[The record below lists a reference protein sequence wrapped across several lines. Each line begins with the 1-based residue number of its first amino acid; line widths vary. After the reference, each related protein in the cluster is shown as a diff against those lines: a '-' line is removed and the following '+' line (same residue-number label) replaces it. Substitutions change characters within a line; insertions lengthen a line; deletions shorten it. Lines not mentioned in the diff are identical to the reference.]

1 MDIFHECAICGEICN
16 SKTEFINHSKTHV
29 KEEQTD
35 SVYTI
40 HQCRVCGDSF
50 TSARQLEQHVSTTHK
65 HKLENDIDETK
76 DTHNNV
82 TNPVMDV
89 VGNNPTNHVGRPR
102 RFKLKWLTKFPWL
115 RFDDDSRKM
124 YCQLCEKHQV
134 KNDFVNG
141 SQDYNEDV
149 LTDHERS
156 TDHEIAVDNEEDDD
170 DDHVAKKP
178 QKSKFCYQ
186 WLRLFPWL
194 HYDNCVDK
202 MFCKACC
209 KYSGNVR
216 NSFVSGSQSFN
227 RNALLDHEI
236 KNYHKLAINKLEN
249 QGDPSDIEACTTS
262 PPAPS
267 QKARTFSMKWLQMFA
282 WLRYDYKSHKMYC
295 KLCSEKKNGRRK
307 NVFVTGSLNYRIS
320 ALRDHE
326 NSKDHQ
332 KVVKLFKKDGVSQSE
347 LSSSMR
353 VEDGS
358 DSSAPN
364 TSTAETM
371 EVNDAAKLNEES
383 SEEKEASKK
392 TNESTENKNKSSGKS
407 NESLEKTSESLE
419 KTSESLEKT
428 SELSEKTNESSEKTN
443 ESSERTNESSERTN
457 ESSEKTN
464 ESSEN
469 KDESPEKTNESPE
482 KTNES
487 SERSNISLG
496 NRVESSDERT
506 QRTSEKRKRLIE
518 KARETSKKIRES
530 STPRPQSR
538 FFKLQWLTKFPWLRY
553 DENSNKMYCQV
564 CEKHELKYKSEF
576 ISGTQTFTISRLYL
590 HAASNYHKV
599 AMDKDDRFNKDKHE
613 KYYFKKGNKAGNE
626 SPEVLIKDTRSIPS
640 TKGLS
645 PKSSKN
651 SKNSKKVVQPELTSS
666 PTASAST
673 GSNDVSMLSNLPED
687 FNFDWLT
694 IFPWLR
700 YDNSINKV
708 FCQVC
713 EKHGLKN
720 EYVSG
725 SENYGEGALLNH
737 AVSDDHESAINDDP
751 NNKRKRD
758 DNEDDSRA
766 TKRPQQRKFNP
777 KWLKDF
783 PWVRFDKSTQIM
795 FCKICRKHSS
805 GDGAKSK
812 WITGSSNF
820 RTSGMW
826 DHEFSG
832 EHKSAA
838 LKEGDISPDEEE
850 EEEEEEEET
859 PSTPDGSILFRS
871 KRKFSHHWLVSFP
884 WLRYDATRN
893 IMYCKICEEFG
904 NNKKLTFVT
913 GSQNF
918 RKSNLWEHKMSSEH
932 NYAFD
937 RSEGK
942 STPQPLTKIKQKK
955 QNEELLDEVDQAM
968 LTIIRNLYFISK
980 ENIAIDKFERLNELS
995 ALNGSPMTSKLYR
1008 HYYTASEFVKLISDD
1023 IEDSII
1029 SDVRSSPVFGI
1040 LLNDSLVLPPDKHLI
1055 LYISF
1060 IKDGILQTRFVRLLE
1075 ADCSSAE
1082 SITTSLLAFLHDS
1095 KIDVNKLFGIG
1106 SDGDA
1111 VMIDEDVGVYSLF
1124 KKQNPLIVDIILCSD
1139 VINRLA
1145 SAIVDTMK
1153 SCNDVSSYEN
1163 ILDSLI
1169 SYMRKL
1175 PDELCELCGFQDFL
1189 DESKVK
1195 PSEVNRSRLQILTG
1209 GVLKVEKNF
1218 PYLIKIL
1225 QTRSDKKHASESLY
1239 TKLTTYNFVFYT
1251 TFLHDLLTNIENL
1264 NTTLKVT
1271 DLPYT
1276 DAVYNISKFIQ
1287 SLKDT
1292 YFGEVPGYGPK
1303 LTQFL
1308 NETEQAH
1315 IYYDLHLTKGKNDHY
1330 LGVQVRQTIQ
1340 TLIDNINDKF
1350 PNNDIM
1356 AAFCVFSPQKFPE
1369 MEELENYGCKEIGFL
1384 LDHYGNSV
1392 PRANDS
1398 TIIPI
1403 ERSSAE
1409 KEWPTFRTY
1418 MSEKS
1423 PGLSYLELFSKVSQE
1438 GLSKQFPNMIR
1449 LMEIGLVIPSS
1460 SAVFQQGFTR
1470 QNVIKTKLRSCMTL
1484 KTLDELMRISMEG
1497 PTLQNFDPTSVLLKW
1512 KSKRNRRV
1520 YQGNVADKII
1530 CSVIN

>member
-1 MDIFHECAICGEICN
+1 MDILRECAICNEICY
-16 SKTEFINHSKTHV
+16 SKAEFINHSKTHV

-35 SVYTI
+35 FVNTI

-50 TSARQLEQHVSTTHK
+50 TSASLLEEHVSTAHK
-65 HKLENDIDETK
+65 HKLEKTDNDDTK
-76 DTHNNV
+76 ATHNNI
-82 TNPVMDV
+82 TNLVVDV
-89 VGNNPTNHVGRPR
+89 VSNTPTNHVVRPR

-134 KNDFVNG
+134 KNDFVSG
-141 SQDYNEDV
+141 SQDYNEEV

-194 HYDNCVDK
+194 HFDDCVDK

-216 NSFVSGSQSFN
+216 NSFVSGSQNFN
-227 RNALLDHEI
+227 RSALLDHEI

-249 QGDPSDIEACTTS
+249 QGDPSDIEACTTT

-267 QKARTFSMKWLQMFA
+267 PKVRTFSMKWLQMFA

-295 KLCSEKKNGRRK
+295 KICSEKKNGRRK

-320 ALRDHE
+320 ALRDHQ
-326 NSKDHQ
+326 NSKDHR
-332 KVVKLFKKDGVSQSE
+332 KVVKMFNKDHDSESQSE
-347 LSSSMR
+347 SNSNIRL
-353 VEDGS
+353 EDAG

-364 TSTAETM
+364 TSTVEPM
-371 EVNDAAKLNEES
+371 EVNDVAKLNDDS
-383 SEEKEASKK
+383 SEENVSLQKSNESLPKTKESSKKTSESLRKRNELSEKTNELSGKTNELSEKTNESSKK
-392 TNESTENKNKSSGKS
+392 TNESS
-407 NESLEKTSESLE
+407 EKIN
-419 KTSESLEKT
+419 
-428 SELSEKTNESSEKTN
+428 ELSEKTNESSEKTN
-443 ESSERTNESSERTN
+443 ESSEKTN

-464 ESSEN
+464 EF
-469 KDESPEKTNESPE
+469 
-482 KTNES
+482 
-487 SERSNISLG
+487 SERPNISLG

-506 QRTSEKRKRLIE
+506 LRTSEKRKRLME
-518 KARETSKKIRES
+518 KARESSKKVRES
-530 STPRPQSR
+530 STPRPR
-538 FFKLQWLTKFPWLRY
+538 NTRYFKLQWLTKFPWLRY
-553 DENSNKMYCQV
+553 EENSNKMYCQV

-590 HAASNYHKV
+590 HSASMYHKV

-613 KYYFKKGNKAGNE
+613 KYYSKKGNKSGNI
-626 SPEVLIKDTRSIPS
+626 SSKVLMKDTKSKPS
-640 TKGLS
+640 SAGMS
-645 PKSSKN
+645 PKSSQD
-651 SKNSKKVVQPELTSS
+651 SEKVVQPELTSS
-666 PTASAST
+666 TTASAST
-673 GSNDVSMLSNLPED
+673 VSNDVSMSSNLPED

-708 FCQVC
+708 YCQVC

-737 AVSDDHESAINDDP
+737 AVSDDHETAINDDP
-751 NNKRKRD
+751 GKKRKRD
-758 DNEDDSRA
+758 DDEDESRA
-766 TKRPQQRKFNP
+766 TKRPQQRRFNP

-783 PWVRFDKSTQIM
+783 PWVRFDKSTQSM
-795 FCKICRKHSS
+795 FCKICRKHCN

-812 WITGSSNF
+812 WITGSTNF

-859 PSTPDGSILFRS
+859 PPTPDGSTLFPS
-871 KRKFSHHWLVSFP
+871 KRKFSPHWLASFP
-884 WLRYDATRN
+884 WLRYNATRN
-893 IMYCKICEEFG
+893 IMFCKICEEFG
-904 NNKKLTFVT
+904 NNKKLTFVI

-932 NYAFD
+932 NYALD

-942 STPQPLTKIKQKK
+942 NTPQPLTKIKLKQ

-1029 SDVRSSPVFGI
+1029 NDVRSSPVFGI

-1095 KIDVNKLFGIG
+1095 KIDVKKLFGIG

-1111 VMIDEDVGVYSLF
+1111 VMIDQDVGVYSLF

-1145 SAIVDTMK
+1145 SAIVDTIK

-1209 GVLKVEKNF
+1209 GVLKLEKNF

-1251 TFLHDLLTNIENL
+1251 TFLHDLLISIENL
-1264 NTTLKVT
+1264 NTMLKAT
-1271 DLPYT
+1271 DFPYT
-1276 DAVYNISKFIQ
+1276 DAVYNIDKFIQ
-1287 SLKDT
+1287 SLKNT

-1330 LGVQVRQTIQ
+1330 LGIQVRQTIQ

-1356 AAFCVFSPQKFPE
+1356 AAFCVFSPPKIPE
-1369 MEELENYGCKEIGFL
+1369 MEELENYGCKEIGVL
-1384 LDHYGNSV
+1384 LDHFGNSV
-1392 PRANDS
+1392 PRGNDS
-1398 TIIPI
+1398 MII

-1409 KEWPTFRTY
+1409 KEWPTFRTF
-1418 MSEKS
+1418 MAEKS
-1423 PGLSYLELFSKVSQE
+1423 PGLSYLELLSKVSQE
-1438 GLSKQFPNMIR
+1438 GLSKQFPNMTR

-1520 YQGNVADKII
+1520 YQGNIADKII
-1530 CSVIN
+1530 CSVTN